1 MNDDWAVQILFKVL
15 DDSVEIVLG
24 GLNQVDGGDSMKL
37 LPIIFDVEVKGDVA
51 LPEIFH
57 FEKGGVDLPVEIIK
71 DENFPKV
78 FTLVVYFFE

>member
-1 MNDDWAVQILFKVL
+1 
-15 DDSVEIVLG
+15 
-24 GLNQVDGGDSMKL
+24 MKL